1 VTAFRVVQPWPF
13 DAQTKDEAAAVL
25 AAMGLTESD
34 AFRLMMVRIAK
45 KKALPF
51 EPLIPNAKTI
61 ASIKEA
67 RRGGC
72 PVIAAAQGPSSSP
85 SMRTIDRTTRFKRDY
100 GRERKGRRG
109 SKLDDLLAEAI
120 DLLRTDTPLPPR
132 FAIIR

>member
-45 KKALPF
+45 EKALPF

-67 RRGGC
+67 R
-72 PVIAAAQGPSSSP
+72 PVAPPSRQPKGLPQVPQCGRLIAPRASNATTGASGRAGVGASS
-85 SMRTIDRTTRFKRDY
+85 TIF
-100 GRERKGRRG
+100 
-109 SKLDDLLAEAI
+109 
-120 DLLRTDTPLPPR
+120 
-132 FAIIR
+132 